1 MPAGAII
8 ALVIV
13 VVLLAAAVAGTLVL
27 RRMALRRRF
36 GPEYDRLARE
46 VGPRRAAAELTERRR
61 RVEELDLRPLT
72 AERRAGY
79 GREWTAAQERFVDSP
94 VQAVKA
100 ASSLVTAVAADCGYA
115 IADEDRFLTDLSV
128 YHSPRLA
135 EYRRAREISA
145 RPGVPTEELRQALL
159 GYRAMFLDLMWAP
172 DNDVDRAAAPA
183 GTEGIAATGTSA
195 TASDAAGPGTDAEGD
210 AATAGGTGAGT
221 GAAGATDRTMAQPT
235 RKG

>member
-1 MPAGAII
+1 MPVGAII

-46 VGPRRAAAELTERRR
+46 IGPRRASAELAERRR
-61 RVEELDLRPLT
+61 RVEQLDLHPLT

-79 GREWTAAQERFVDSP
+79 GREWTAAQERFVDNP
-94 VQAVKA
+94 GQAVRT
-100 ASSLVTAVAADCGYA
+100 ASSLVTAVAAECGYSV
-115 IADEDRFLTDLSV
+115 ADEERFLTDLSV
-128 YHSPRLA
+128 YHSPRLG
-135 EYRRAREISA
+135 EYRRARQITA
-145 RPGVPTEELRQALL
+145 RTGTPTEELRQALL

-172 DNDVDRAAAPA
+172 DNDADRAGVPADA
-183 GTEGIAATGTSA
+183 GTAAADTDVAAARAAGSDADPDADVSTDADTTGTS
-195 TASDAAGPGTDAEGD
+195 DP
-210 AATAGGTGAGT
+210 
-221 GAAGATDRTMAQPT
+221 TMAEPT

>member
-1 MPAGAII
+1 MPVGAII
-8 ALVIV
+8 ALMIV

-46 VGPRRAAAELTERRR
+46 VGPRRAAAELAERQR
-61 RVEELDLRPLT
+61 RVEELDLHPLT

-79 GREWTAAQERFVDSP
+79 GREWTAVQERFVDSP
-94 VQAVKA
+94 EQAVQTA
-100 ASSLVTAVAADCGYA
+100 LSLVTAVAAECGYSV
-115 IADEDRFLTDLSV
+115 ADEERFLTDLSV

-135 EYRRAREISA
+135 EYRRARRITGGT
-145 RPGVPTEELRQALL
+145 GVPTEELRQALL

-172 DNDVDRAAAPA
+172 DNDVDRAAVPA
-183 GTEGIAATGTSA
+183 
-195 TASDAAGPGTDAEGD
+195 DAEGTTVAD
-210 AATAGGTGAGT
+210 MDVAAANTAGPDAGTNATGAN
-221 GAAGATDRTMAQPT
+221 DQTMAQPT